1 MTFSSQRLTL
11 SEFELTD
18 AGFILELIND
28 PDFIRFIGDK
38 KVRSIAD
45 AEEYITSGPM
55 KSYTENGFGLWKVSL
70 MQTGMPIGM
79 CGLIRRETL
88 PAIDIGYAFLP
99 AFRAQGYAFEA
110 AFACKEYARLQLKV
124 DSLCGIVNPENHR
137 SIKVLTQLGMHF
149 ERSLRMQGA
158 DHDVNLYLERFSG

>member
-38 KVRSIAD
+38 KVRNIPD
-45 AEEYITSGPM
+45 AEGYITSGPM

-70 MQTGMPIGM
+70 TETGVPIGM

-88 PAIDIGYAFLP
+88 PTIDIGYAFLP
-99 AFRAQGYAFEA
+99 AFRAQGYAF
-110 AFACKEYARLQLKV
+110 
-124 DSLCGIVNPENHR
+124 
-137 SIKVLTQLGMHF
+137 
-149 ERSLRMQGA
+149 
-158 DHDVNLYLERFSG
+158 